1 MQKLMLKQL
10 LLGIL
15 RGGVGKKIRLVVK
28 TLTTFQLLQHQS
40 TIFSPAGNTAA
51 AIMNTRGLSYGGKDN
66 RTHLLRG
73 RGWFLNNGSTHRW
86 IWHFSAG
93 EQIFSYNSLCLFGWE
108 QMDFK

>member
-1 MQKLMLKQL
+1 M
-10 LLGIL
+10 
-15 RGGVGKKIRLVVK
+15 K

-73 RGWFLNNGSTHRW
+73 QGVGFLTMEVHTDGFGTSQLVSK
-86 IWHFSAG
+86 FSA
-93 EQIFSYNSLCLFGWE
+93 IIHCASLGGNKWISSKHSFLGS
-108 QMDFK
+108 